1 MTFFKIIDVQK
12 YDKGFRLST
21 GCRTQLKTRKLHQ
34 VCCHLAT
41 TCYNKP
47 ISGCDRIACDSLRT
61 RSLLQVVKQTCCK
74 LIAKTCYRQACC
86 KLLRQID
93 TSLQITSHKKPD
105 FNRLV
110 ATWWNW
116 QVWCN
121 LLTITVIFLNYKTS
135 GWNFNSFIRS
145 VHFC

>member
-47 ISGCDRIACDSLRT
+47 ISGCVCMACDSLRT

-74 LIAKTCYRQACC
+74 LIAKTCYPQACC
-86 KLLRQID
+86 KLIQVC
-93 TSLQITSHKKPD
+93 K
-105 FNRLV
+105 
-110 ATWWNW
+110 W
-116 QVWCN
+116 QVTRSLILTDLLQLDKINKFVAALDNNSN
-121 LLTITVIFLNYKTS
+121 LLESQNV
-135 GWNFNSFIRS
+135 
-145 VHFC
+145 